1 MTLRTNAPN
10 SSRRFTKVGVFLD
23 GSFFSHVSH
32 FYKWHHRRSARLS
45 LPGLQRFIRRRV
57 AEGEGLEERFCH
69 IVDAH
74 FFRGRLNAREARD
87 REALY
92 SERVFDEALMRSGI
106 ETHYLPVTQSKEK
119 GVDVL
124 LALEAYERA
133 VFKGLDVCVL
143 FAGDADFV
151 PLVRKLHTLGTRVM
165 VLGWRVEHTDPDGVR
180 HETKCAHHLLEEATY
195 PVMVSEEVD
204 AVEIGV
210 DPLIEDIFYH
220 PLSTGGDHE
229 VIEEDG
235 VELPAARPA
244 AEPRSTAGEEDGA
257 EDERNRC
264 DGLIVHLQDTW
275 GFVVREGDERH
286 FFFHESDLRDMVY
299 DDLSLGVRV
308 NFIASANDRGPYAK
322 QVRGMLKPETA
333 GG

>member
-1 MTLRTNAPN
+1 MALRTNAPD
-10 SSRRFTKVGVFLD
+10 SSRRFTKIGIFLD

-32 FYKWHHRRSARLS
+32 FYKWHHPRGTRLS

-57 AEGEGLEERFCH
+57 SEGEGLDERFCH

-92 SERVFDEALMRSGI
+92 LERVFDEALMRSGI

-124 LALEAYERA
+124 LALEAYERS

-143 FAGDADFV
+143 FAGDADFI

-165 VLGWRVEHTDPDGVR
+165 VLGWHVEHTDQDGTH
-180 HETKCAHHLLEEATY
+180 HETKCAHHLMEEATY
-195 PVMVSEEVD
+195 PIMVSEEVD
-204 AVEIGV
+204 AVEIGA
-210 DPLIEDIFYH
+210 DPLIEDIFYQPSGAPEH
-220 PLSTGGDHE
+220 ELEEAGGALADPI
-229 VIEEDG
+229 VPSRRRPQEESD
-235 VELPAARPA
+235 P
-244 AEPRSTAGEEDGA
+244 A

-264 DGLIVHLQDTW
+264 EGSVVHLQDNW
-275 GFVVREGDERH
+275 GFVARDGDERH
-286 FFFHESDLRDMVY
+286 FFFHETDLRNLEY
-299 DDLSLGVRV
+299 EDLQIGRRV
-308 NFIASANDRGPYAK
+308 SFVASANERGPYAK
-322 QVRGMLKPETA
+322 QVRESKALV
-333 GG
+333 

>member
-1 MTLRTNAPN
+1 MPLRTNAPD
-10 SSRRFTKVGVFLD
+10 SSRRFTKIGIFFD

-32 FYKWHHRRSARLS
+32 FYKWHHPRGVRLS
-45 LPGLQRFIRRRV
+45 LPGIQRFIRRRV

-92 SERVFDEALMRSGI
+92 PERVFDEALMRSGI

-133 VFKGLDVCVL
+133 VFKALDVCVL

-165 VLGWRVEHTDPDGVR
+165 VLGWRVEYVDQDGVR
-180 HETKCAHHLLEEATY
+180 HETKCAHLLLEEATY
-195 PVMVSEEVD
+195 PVRVSEEID
-204 AVEIGV
+204 AVGV
-210 DPLIEDIFYH
+210 GEDPVIEDIFYGPPSSAPDNEVPDSEVPDLDEVALSEG
-220 PLSTGGDHE
+220 PLPPRVLSAGSAS
-229 VIEEDG
+229 EE
-235 VELPAARPA
+235 
-244 AEPRSTAGEEDGA
+244 
-257 EDERNRC
+257 ERNRC
-264 DGLIVHLQDTW
+264 EGMIAHLQDTW
-275 GFVVREGDERH
+275 GFVAREGDERH
-286 FFFHESDLRDMVY
+286 FFFHESDLRGLAY
-299 DDLSLGVRV
+299 QELANGLRV
-308 NFIASANDRGPYAK
+308 SFIASANERGPYAK
-322 QVRGMLKPETA
+322 QVRPA
-333 GG
+333 DQPS